1 MRTSPDAQS
10 EDVVRQDMAFHRQQA
25 FEAIRDL
32 LNSAYSEDFQAFDY
46 FTADTLTPEDA
57 PDFYANRVRL
67 LQQWLE
73 QTQALNQETYRA
85 MEEILSEMKE
95 EHKRDGRQRDEFTRK
110 LSAIGSTFQKDT
122 QEAISSLRRWVP
134 FIIMSSAAAAVP
146 VCILMWQTLT

>member
-1 MRTSPDAQS
+1 
-10 EDVVRQDMAFHRQQA
+10 
-25 FEAIRDL
+25 
-32 LNSAYSEDFQAFDY
+32 
-46 FTADTLTPEDA
+46 
-57 PDFYANRVRL
+57 
-67 LQQWLE
+67 
-73 QTQALNQETYRA
+73 
-85 MEEILSEMKE
+85 MKE